1 MWCSLMGPSLLRPQQ
16 NDLAVS
22 LCFKLLLL
30 NGPVVPKSCIP
41 CAKDA
46 CAVPNALCFVAPKLT
61 SHPPPPPTS
70 SVLSVHHT
78 QKKCWST
85 SVFMMFF
92 YEFPLVFLFF
102 SAVMEFQVQIN
113 NIKAKLQD
121 TRARKKQQELL
132 IMKVENQALKVSSKC
147 TFPPPSNKTS

>member
-1 MWCSLMGPSLLRPQQ
+1 MGLSLLRPQQ

-30 NGPVVPKSCIP
+30 NGPIVPKSCNL
-41 CAKDA
+41 CAKKMH
-46 CAVPNALCFVAPKLT
+46 VLFPTLCVLLHQNK
-61 SHPPPPPTS
+61 SHYHSPT
-70 SVLSVHHT
+70 LSVHSSPH
-78 QKKCWST
+78 KKCRYIIFFHC
-85 SVFMMFF
+85 VFKTFF
-92 YEFPLVFLFF
+92 LLF

-113 NIKAKLQD
+113 NVKAKLQD

-147 TFPPPSNKTS
+147 TFPPPTI